1 MPFTIRP
8 ATPQDLDVITA
19 IYGDAVAHGT
29 ASFELSVPGE
39 NEMLQRREALVSQG
53 YPYLVLEDE
62 NGVQGYA
69 YAGPYRARPAY
80 RWVVENSVY
89 LNASARGKGY
99 GKALLI
105 ALIEACEAL
114 GFRQMIAVIGDS
126 DNASSIAVHSA
137 CGFEMIGTLKN
148 MGWKHERWLDTVYM
162 QLSMGGEGPAD
173 LDSVPGRMNEIE
185 KTP

>member
-8 ATPQDLDVITA
+8 AKPDDFLTITQ
-19 IYGDAVAHGT
+19 IYGEAVAHGT
-29 ASFELSVPGE
+29 ASFELTVPDLQ
-39 NEMLQRREALVSQG
+39 EMQRRHKALVDQR

-62 NGVQGYA
+62 AGVRGYA

-89 LNASARGKGY
+89 LDASARGKGY
-99 GKALLI
+99 GKALLVE
-105 ALIEACEAL
+105 LISICEKL

-126 DNASSIAVHSA
+126 ANAPSIAVHQS
-137 CGFEMIGTLKN
+137 CGFRMIGTLKD
-148 MGWKHERWLDTVYM
+148 MGWKHGRWLDTVYM
-162 QLSMGGEGPAD
+162 QLAMGGEGPAD
-173 LDSVPGRMNEIE
+173 LDSIPGQMFEIT